1 MIPKEFVERNLKKAK
16 GACFLG
22 TPIEELTRDELIAC
36 AVLGWEA
43 EQEALKENERQRDFL
58 LPIKLRQF
66 KR

>member
-36 AVLGWEA
+36 AVLEWEA
-43 EQEALKENERQRDFL
+43 EQDSLRENERQRDFL
-58 LPIKLRQF
+58 LAIKQG
-66 KR
+66 

>member
-1 MIPKEFVERNLKKAK
+1 MIPKEFVERNLKKTK

-22 TPIEELTRDELIAC
+22 TPIEELTRDELIAY
-36 AVLGWEA
+36 AMAGWDA
-43 EQEALKENERQRDFL
+43 EQNALKESKRQRDFL